1 MTKQS
6 ELAQRIKLGDATA
19 LEELNAAPLNERE
32 RETLRMYYGIG
43 TEKLTLQEI
52 GDCYGLTPERVRKIK
67 EKALRRLKHGIRF
80 SPFQTDILTTLRPL
94 R

>member
-1 MTKQS
+1 MEVEFYDSKRT
-6 ELAQRIKLGDATA
+6 T
-19 LEELNAAPLNERE
+19 
-32 RETLRMYYGIG
+32 YV
-43 TEKLTLQEI
+43 EKLTLQEI